1 MPLIEMEKKL
11 IIGFILL
18 LLSFTSLAQDVQWA
32 SKIMEYSSQSIKDI
46 PGPYFSNQQIL
57 KAPNVMPTGG
67 YHPNAWM
74 PKSSDGKQTI
84 KVGFKNP
91 QRIRQII
98 IAESYN
104 ASAIKEVY
112 IYDFEDVPY
121 LVYTQEPSLIA
132 ENGRVLNVMM
142 DWTAFDVYAVRL
154 MLDGSNIGALYA
166 IDAIGITESEEPL
179 GIEINLAENLNPN
192 FSAELLGSGIN
203 SPYRETAPVFSPDFN
218 TLYFARENHPN
229 NAGGIEDP
237 LDIWFSEFNPST
249 GNWTEA
255 KNIGQPLN
263 NSGSNFITSVKRNGE
278 YDVAVLGNT
287 YTRTGS
293 MRTGVSVTRK
303 KATEDN
309 TAWEAPEAFKI
320 TDDYN
325 FSDKVDFH
333 LTDNLRV
340 LILSEMRN
348 EGRGGRD
355 LWVSFLQNNGNFSK
369 PLNLG
374 PMLNTAGE
382 EFAPFLAPDQKTLYF
397 ASDGHSGY
405 GGSDIF
411 MTKRLDDSWTNWS
424 TPANLGPNVNTA
436 QDESYLN
443 LTSDGESIY
452 FVRGNAG
459 GDLDIMMSST
469 PLFKTPPHEVRILGK
484 VHDSETK
491 NPLVSTISYYDDTNK
506 LIGSTQTNESGYY
519 QIYLDADKVYTYRVE
534 IDCYENFSAELDLNI
549 PKDSTMAL
557 VDLYLDQII
566 TQNARDLAVFFDL
579 GSAKLSMDESAIQLD
594 LLYNFLRSNNG
605 VSIEIAGHTCTIGG
619 KEFNDKLSMDRANA
633 VRNEMMK
640 RGIDGFRIQAQG
652 FGFTDPRASND
663 TEEGRIENR
672 RVEFTITENRRCS
685 DNSIH
690 QAPQAMP
697 ASMAAQQSDIVEENK
712 REVERAVSSSNSV
725 APNSNVKAE
734 STYLVKKG
742 DTYYSIARTHQM
754 SVPQL
759 YALNGI
765 DEKTV
770 LKWGTR
776 IKVMV
781 DSDVDANSPSVV
793 SPSSATNEEGFHTV
807 GKSDTLWN
815 ISQRYGTT
823 VEVIK
828 ELNNL
833 NNNTIY
839 LGQKLRLPQQN

>member
-1 MPLIEMEKKL
+1 MEKKFIFSFL
-11 IIGFILL
+11 ILL
-18 LLSFTSLAQDVQWA
+18 MSLSTVAQEVQWA
-32 SKIMEYSSQSIKDI
+32 SKVMEFSSQTKKDI

-57 KAPNVMPTGG
+57 KAPNVLPVGG

-74 PKSSDGKQTI
+74 PATSEGRETI

-112 IYDFEDVPY
+112 IYDFQDYPY
-121 LVYTQEPSLIA
+121 LVYSQVPSLIA
-132 ENGRVLNVMM
+132 QNGRVLNVMM

-154 MLDGSNIGALYA
+154 ILDGSNVGALYG
-166 IDAIGITESEEPL
+166 IDAIGITESEEL
-179 GIEINLAENLNPN
+179 VKVEVNIADNLNP
-192 FSAELLGSGIN
+192 FFKADLLSSGIN

-237 LDIWFSEFNPST
+237 LDIWFSEFNQNT
-249 GNWTEA
+249 GTWSEA
-255 KNIGQPLN
+255 TNIGAPLN
-263 NSGSNFITSVKRNGE
+263 NSGSNFITSIRRNGD

-303 KATEDN
+303 KVGEDN
-309 TAWEAPEAFKI
+309 SKWEKPEAFKI

-333 LTDNLRV
+333 LSENRRV

-355 LWVSFLQNNGNFSK
+355 LWVSFLLDNGHFSK

-382 EFAPFLAPDQKTLYF
+382 EFAPFLSNDMKTMYF
-397 ASDGHSGY
+397 ASDGHSGF
-405 GGSDIF
+405 GGSDIY
-411 MTKRLDDSWTNWS
+411 MTRRLDDTWTNWS
-424 TPANLGPNVNTA
+424 TPVNLGPNVNTA

-443 LTSDGESIY
+443 LSSDGESIY
-452 FVRGNAG
+452 FVRGNAD
-459 GDLDIMMSST
+459 GDLDIMRSST
-469 PLFKTPPHEVRILGK
+469 PLFRTPPHEVQILGK
-484 VHDSETK
+484 VHDAETK
-491 NPLVSTISYYDDTNK
+491 NPIVSTISYFDEDNK

-519 QIYLDADKVYTYRVE
+519 QIFLDADKVYTYRVE
-534 IDCYENFSAELDLNI
+534 IDCYENFSEKLDLNI
-549 PKDSTMAL
+549 PKDSTLAL

-566 TQNARDLAVFFDL
+566 TQNARDLAVFFNL
-579 GSAKLSMDESAIQLD
+579 GSAQLDMAESSTQLD
-594 LLYNFLRSNNG
+594 LLFNFLRSNSG

-619 KEFNDKLSMDRANA
+619 KEFNDKLSLDRANA

-640 RGIDGFRIQAQG
+640 RGIDGFRIQSQG
-652 FGFTDPRASND
+652 FGFSDPRASND

-690 QAPQAMP
+690 QAPVSMPVAMTSS
-697 ASMAAQQSDIVEENK
+697 AINVEENK
-712 REVERAVSSSNSV
+712 REVEIATMSTKADA
-725 APNSNVKAE
+725 APSEKVE
-734 STYLVKKG
+734 SRYLVKKG

-765 DEKTV
+765 NENTV

-776 IKVMV
+776 IKVMA
-781 DSDVDANSPSVV
+781 DSDVQSESPA
-793 SPSSATNEEGFHTV
+793 SSIVAAPDTEQGYHTV
-807 GKSDTLWN
+807 GNSDTLWN

-823 VEVIK
+823 VEVIRQ
-828 ELNNL
+828 LNNL

-839 LGQKLRLPQQN
+839 LGQKLKLPQQN

>member
-1 MPLIEMEKKL
+1 MGKR
-11 IIGFILL
+11 IIFGFVLL
-18 LLSFTSLAQDVQWA
+18 LMSFTMTAQEVQWA
-32 SKIMEYSSQSIKDI
+32 SKIMEYSSQSIKNI

-57 KAPNVMPTGG
+57 KAPNVMPAAG

-74 PKSSDGKQTI
+74 PATSNSRETI
-84 KVGFKNP
+84 KVGFNNP

-112 IYDFEDVPY
+112 IYDFQDVPY
-121 LVYTQEPSLIA
+121 LVYSQEPSLVA
-132 ENGRVLNVMM
+132 GGGRVLNVMM
-142 DWTAFDVYAVRL
+142 DSPAFDVYAVRL
-154 MLDGSNIGALYA
+154 MLDGSKIGDLYG
-166 IDAIGITESEEPL
+166 IDAIGITATEEPL
-179 GIEINLAENLNPN
+179 GIEINIAENMNP
-192 FSAELLGSGIN
+192 FFTAELLESSVN

-237 LDIWFSEFNPST
+237 LDIWFSEYNPSSEA
-249 GNWTEA
+249 WSEA
-255 KNIGQPLN
+255 KNIGEPLN
-263 NSGSNFITSVKRNGE
+263 NSGSNFITSVKRNAE

-287 YTRTGS
+287 YKRTGS

-303 KATEDN
+303 KNNEGNST
-309 TAWEAPEAFKI
+309 WEAPEAFKI

-333 LTDNLRV
+333 LSDNLRV

-355 LWVSFLQNNGNFSK
+355 LWASFLLKNGNFSK

-374 PMLNTAGE
+374 AMLNTAGE
-382 EFAPFLAPDQKTLYF
+382 EFAPFLGPDLKTLYF

-411 MTKRLDDSWTNWS
+411 MTKRLDDTWTHWS
-424 TPANLGPNVNTA
+424 TPVNLGPNVNTA

-452 FVRGNAG
+452 FVRGTSD
-459 GDLDIMMSST
+459 GDLDIMKSST
-469 PLFKTPPHEVRILGK
+469 PLFRTPPHEVRILGK
-484 VHDSETK
+484 VYDSETK
-491 NPLVSTISYYDDTNK
+491 NPIVSTISYYDDENR
-506 LIGSTQTNESGYY
+506 LIGNTQTNESGYY
-519 QIYLDADKVYTYRVE
+519 QIYLDADKAYTYKVE
-534 IDCYENFSAELDLNI
+534 IDCYESFSAILDLNI

-557 VDLYLDQII
+557 VDLYLEQII
-566 TQNARDLAVFFDL
+566 TQNSRDLAVFFDL
-579 GSAKLSMDESAIQLD
+579 GSDQLNINESTTQLD
-594 LLYNFLRSNNG
+594 MLFNFLRSNTG

-619 KEFNDKLSMDRANA
+619 EEFNDKLSLDRANA
-633 VRNEMMK
+633 VRNEMMR
-640 RGIDGFRIQAQG
+640 RGIDGFRIQAEG
-652 FGFTDPRASND
+652 FGYSDPRASND

-672 RVEFTITENRRCS
+672 RVEFAITENRRCS

-690 QAPQAMP
+690 QAPVSMP
-697 ASMAAQQSDIVEENK
+697 VSMVAQPINVEENK
-712 REVERAVSSSNSV
+712 REVETAANATSTEKV
-725 APNSNVKAE
+725 E

-759 YALNGI
+759 YALNSL
-765 DEKTV
+765 DENTV
-770 LKWGTR
+770 LKWGTQ
-776 IKVMV
+776 IKVMSASEIGS
-781 DSDVDANSPSVV
+781 DSQTVFTS
-793 SPSSATNEEGFHTV
+793 SSAASDNGVHTV

-828 ELNNL
+828 ELNDL
-833 NNNTIY
+833 NANTIY
-839 LGQKLRLPQQN
+839 LGQKLSVPKQN

>member
-1 MPLIEMEKKL
+1 MEKKFIFSFL
-11 IIGFILL
+11 ILL
-18 LLSFTSLAQDVQWA
+18 MSLSTVAQEVQWA
-32 SKIMEYSSQSIKDI
+32 SKIMEFSSQSIKDI

-57 KAPNVMPTGG
+57 KAPNVMPAGG

-74 PKSSDGKQTI
+74 PSTGDGPETI

-112 IYDFEDVPY
+112 IYDFQDVPH
-121 LVYTQEPSLIA
+121 LVYSQEPSLIA
-132 ENGRVLNVMM
+132 ENGRVLNIMM

-154 MLDGSNIGALYA
+154 MLDGTNINSFYG
-166 IDAIGITESEEPL
+166 IDAIGITESEEKVD
-179 GIEINLAENLNPN
+179 IEVNLAENLNP
-192 FSAELLGSGIN
+192 FFTADLLSSGIN

-237 LDIWFSEFNPST
+237 LDIWFSEYNST
-249 GNWTEA
+249 TGEWTEA
-255 KNIGQPLN
+255 KNIGEPLN
-263 NSGSNFITSVKRNGE
+263 NSGSNFITSIRRNGE

-293 MRTGVSVTRK
+293 MRTGVSVSQK
-303 KATEDN
+303 KIGEDN
-309 TAWEAPEAFKI
+309 STWEKPEAFKI

-325 FSDKVDFH
+325 FSEKVDFH
-333 LTDNLRV
+333 LSENRRI
-340 LILSEMRN
+340 LILSEKRN

-355 LWVSFLQNNGNFSK
+355 LWASFLLDNGNFSK

-382 EFAPFLAPDQKTLYF
+382 EFAPFLAPDMKTLYF
-397 ASDGHSGY
+397 ASDGHSGF
-405 GGSDIF
+405 GGSDIY
-411 MTKRLDDSWTNWS
+411 MTKRLDDTWTNWS
-424 TPANLGPNVNTA
+424 TPVNLGPNVNTA

-452 FVRGNAG
+452 FVRGNAD
-459 GDLDIMMSST
+459 GDLDIMKSST
-469 PLFKTPPHEVRILGK
+469 PLFRTPPHEVQILGK
-484 VHDSETK
+484 VHDAETK
-491 NPLVSTISYYDDTNK
+491 NPIVSTISYYDEENK
-506 LIGSTQTNESGYY
+506 LIGSTQTNASGYY
-519 QIYLDADKVYTYRVE
+519 QIYLDADKVYTYQVE
-534 IDCYENFSAELDLNI
+534 IDCYENFSAKLDLNI

-579 GSAKLSMDESAIQLD
+579 GSAQLNMEESSTQLD

-652 FGFTDPRASND
+652 FGYSDPIASND
-663 TEEGRIENR
+663 TEEGRIQNR

-690 QAPQAMP
+690 QAPISMPVAMTSP
-697 ASMAAQQSDIVEENK
+697 AVNVEENK
-712 REVERAVSSSNSV
+712 REVETATMSNTTDSKPREKVESS
-725 APNSNVKAE
+725 
-734 STYLVKKG
+734 YLVKKG

-765 DEKTV
+765 DENTV

-776 IKVMV
+776 IKVMD
-781 DSDVDANSPSVV
+781 DSNIESDSPSN
-793 SPSSATNEEGFHTV
+793 SIAAAPNTEEGFHTV

-823 VEVIK
+823 VEIIK
-828 ELNNL
+828 QLNNL

-839 LGQKLRLPQQN
+839 LGQKLKLPQRN